1 MHLIHDPQG
10 FAEKL
15 FKQLESS
22 NERFEV
28 KLMHLDVISRL
39 IGLHDLI
46 LLNFYSY
53 ITRFLQPHQRE
64 VTRLLQFAA
73 QASHELVPPETLEP
87 LLRTLVNNFVTE
99 RNSSDVIAIGLNAV
113 REICS
118 RCPLVMTEDLLGDLA
133 QYKNYRDKSVMMAAR
148 SLIGIYRNIAPKMLH
163 KRDRG
168 RPTEA
173 SIDLKIKQYG
183 ELDSKDYIP
192 GAEALI
198 KTKKVHQEEDSDD
211 NEDSDSDAESEWEDV
226 SHSSDD
232 NEQSEQEDVEEVLET
247 PVDKQAAAKQTIL
260 DRILT
265 DEDFKKIEIE
275 NLRKQTQIA
284 KKGRKRK
291 FEPEKNKTELVRL
304 KDIENIYKK
313 RKHDKVS
320 RMETVKKGQADR
332 EKYGWKDGR
341 VNEHCSKTNREKK
354 KNKAFQMIRHKA
366 HGKIKNSF
374 KDKQIKLRNHLLKL
388 KKMK

>member
-133 QYKNYRDKSVMMAAR
+133 QYKSYRDKSVMMAAR

>member
-198 KTKKVHQEEDSDD
+198 KSKKVHQEEVSDD
-211 NEDSDSDAESEWEDV
+211 NEESDSDAESEWEDV

-232 NEQSEQEDVEEVLET
+232 NEQSEQEDVEEVSET
-247 PVDKQAAAKQTIL
+247 PVDKQAAAKQTLL

-284 KKGRKRK
+284 KKGTKRR